1 MIFRFLKYLQ
11 PTSNFNIKR
20 EDDSYVFPQ
29 VTELPND
36 VLKQLTIDIKYRSQE
51 AQDYD
56 LSWQAIQKGY
66 IGNAETYTAF
76 EKLPVVDEY
85 RFIRKNFHK
94 AWVLYVLLLRLFSFK
109 NPFKEFSAYR
119 QTRHTKRQSFA
130 QNPVTY
136 KNYNAFESDFIKAQ
150 PLVSVIIPT
159 LNRYEYL
166 KDVLEDLEKQTYQNF
181 EVILVDQSEPFQKE
195 FYQGF
200 DLDINLIYQEEK
212 ALWLARNTA
221 IRESKGD
228 YVLLFDD
235 DSRIDDDWIVEHLK
249 CLDFFNADISS
260 GVSISKAGAKI
271 PENYAYFCIS
281 SQLDTGNVLLPK
293 SIFKE
298 LGLFD
303 RQFEKQRMGD
313 GEFGLRAYLAN
324 FKNISNPYAKRLHLK
339 VGSGGLREMGSWDAF
354 RPKKIFAP
362 RPIPSVLYLFRKYFG
377 NKAARFAL
385 LKTIPSSIM
394 PYRYKQN
401 SVMMLLGVFISILF
415 LPLVLIQVMRSWRLA
430 SIKLREGD
438 KIGRM

>member
-1 MIFRFLKYLQ
+1 MIFNFLKYLQ
-11 PTSNFNIKR
+11 PTSYFRLTRKNDTYI
-20 EDDSYVFPQ
+20 FPR
-29 VTELPND
+29 VGELDEFILQYLDRDHNYQSD
-36 VLKQLTIDIKYRSQE
+36 AARN
-51 AQDYD
+51 YD

-130 QNPVTY
+130 ENPVTY
-136 KNYNAFESDFIKAQ
+136 KNYDAFDSEFIKTQ

-166 KDVLEDLEKQTYQNF
+166 KDVLEDLEKQSYQNF
-181 EVILVDQSEPFQKE
+181 EVIIVDQSEPFQKD
-195 FYQGF
+195 FYQEF

-221 IRESKGD
+221 IRESKGNIIM
-228 YVLLFDD
+228 LSEDD
-235 DSRIDDDWIVEHLK
+235 VRIEKNWIGEHLK
-249 CLDFFNADISS
+249 CLDYFNADISA
-260 GVSISKAGAKI
+260 GVFYPLGKSIPKERSF
-271 PENYAYFCIS
+271 YAVS
-281 SQLDTGNVLLPK
+281 SQFATGNAALYK
-293 SIFKE
+293 NIFNE
-298 LGLFD
+298 IGLFD

-313 GEFGLRAYLAN
+313 GEFGLRAYLAD
-324 FKNISNPYAKRLHLK
+324 FKSVSNPLASCIDVKA
-339 VGSGGLREMGSWDAF
+339 GEGGLREMGSWDAF
-354 RPKKIFAP
+354 RPKKLFAP

-377 NKAARFAL
+377 NKAARSAL

-401 SVMMLLGVFISILF
+401 SVMMLIGVLISFLF
-415 LPLVLIQVMRSWRLA
+415 LPFVLIQVFRSWRLA
-430 SIKLREGD
+430 SIKLNEGD